1 MSWFNTMEHR
11 IITIDATN
19 QIFGRLASRVALLL
33 QGKTL
38 ANYAPN
44 KAGEIKV
51 KIVNIS
57 KIKLTGAKMENKV
70 YKWHTGY
77 LGHLKEKKF
86 GELFKKRP
94 EEVFKKTVRGMLPKN
109 RLLGERLKKLI
120 VL

>member
-1 MSWFNTMEHR
+1 MEHQV
-11 IITIDATN
+11 ITIDAAN
-19 QIFGRLASRVALLL
+19 QILGRLASRVALLL
-33 QGKTL
+33 QGKNL
-38 ANYAPN
+38 SCYVPN
-44 KAGEIKV
+44 KVVCGEIKV
-51 KIVNIS
+51 INIS

-86 GELFKKRP
+86 SELFKKRP